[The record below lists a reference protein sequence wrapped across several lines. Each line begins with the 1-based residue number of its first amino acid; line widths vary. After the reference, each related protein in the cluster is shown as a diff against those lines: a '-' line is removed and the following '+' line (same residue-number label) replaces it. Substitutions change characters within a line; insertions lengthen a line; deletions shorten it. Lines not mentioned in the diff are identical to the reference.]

1 MTVEPALPPQRIAEI
16 TLDRHTVV
24 RASPEIEHERAIAIT
39 DLLKENRFTPASGLT
54 GPFHVHLAVAEKVAR
69 SDNDELMHK
78 IAALLDEVTQKI
90 ERS

>member
-1 MTVEPALPPQRIAEI
+1 
-16 TLDRHTVV
+16 V
-24 RASPEIEHERAIAIT
+24 RRAIRNLHAA
-39 DLLKENRFTPASGLT
+39 L
-54 GPFHVHLAVAEKVAR
+54 AEKVAR

>member
-1 MTVEPALPPQRIAEI
+1 MGANPRREGMAESAHTAL
-16 TLDRHTVV
+16 
-24 RASPEIEHERAIAIT
+24 
-39 DLLKENRFTPASGLT
+39 
-54 GPFHVHLAVAEKVAR
+54 AEKVAR